1 MTYQKE
7 LLRFCIISSFVPS
20 LFHYKFFIASYSL
33 LSLILVLQ
41 DKGRLFILFKNKA
54 ILALLALFLFQLYYN
69 NNKELLLI
77 GLCLYILPLTP
88 WFLIG
93 NDLIHFKEMIY
104 ESYNLGVILLVSS
117 ILLQCFISPNLWGL
131 VQHYSY
137 NEQTIGT
144 TSFRAIGLAGSPQ
157 NTALYLG
164 LGLLTSLPKKYI
176 QNILIILCGILTKST
191 FFGCSFLL
199 YCYKILS
206 PSLRIITLIL
216 SPFII
221 LVSTENTPFEAFNF
235 IEVSDILNTRYYGFS
250 DCDFNLIN
258 LFIGKGFGSSTQ
270 GLVDRYVDDNNYA
283 ISESGIITVF
293 YEFGIS
299 GLVLISILIT
309 LLALKIIKLIKT
321 KQNCALI
328 LILILANF
336 IVTPCL
342 SGFRNKF
349 LIAPFF
355 LLPFLNLNKPAKK
368 IYHHDN

>member
-1 MTYQKE
+1 M
-7 LLRFCIISSFVPS
+7 
-20 LFHYKFFIASYSL
+20 
-33 LSLILVLQ
+33 
-41 DKGRLFILFKNKA
+41 
-54 ILALLALFLFQLYYN
+54 
-69 NNKELLLI
+69 
-77 GLCLYILPLTP
+77 
-88 WFLIG
+88 
-93 NDLIHFKEMIY
+93 
-104 ESYNLGVILLVSS
+104 
-117 ILLQCFISPNLWGL
+117 
-131 VQHYSY
+131 
-137 NEQTIGT
+137 
-144 TSFRAIGLAGSPQ
+144 
-157 NTALYLG
+157 
-164 LGLLTSLPKKYI
+164 LTSLPKKYI